1 MKDVTIAYEPVWAI
15 GTGLVCDAKVAQE
28 VHKFIRSERQSAS
41 ESAREREQERARARE
56 SKRESARERER
67 EERSGCVYVCVR
79 VLAWAHVCAFSVCQR
94 GRGGGEVCLSVSTSA

>member
-67 EERSGCVYVCVR
+67 EERSGCV
-79 VLAWAHVCAFSVCQR
+79 
-94 GRGGGEVCLSVSTSA
+94 